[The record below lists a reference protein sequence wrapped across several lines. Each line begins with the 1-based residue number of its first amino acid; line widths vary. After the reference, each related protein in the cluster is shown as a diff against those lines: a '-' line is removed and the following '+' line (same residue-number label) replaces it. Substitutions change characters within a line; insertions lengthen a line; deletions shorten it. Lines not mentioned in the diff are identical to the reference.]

1 MSMDTA
7 FQRLNFFTGF
17 FTTADD
23 WNQGQEYHLE
33 KRKLHNRGLHTAGVI
48 LGEKQN
54 LAVVAAGDFNVRILP
69 GAAVDAQG
77 NLIYLPHAVVREIK
91 VPSTLASD
99 QAHTAYLYIAYA
111 EQNSAY
117 EENLEDY
124 DYSGYKRKLEQPH
137 VDYRFSLPD
146 AASQIEL
153 ARIDLQPGATQITDP
168 VDPAHPQGNEINCC
182 HVPTAGAKD
191 PRLPILTAQ
200 LQWVYQQ
207 QHAMQQLHNRGLHTP
222 GILQAVGDGLQVV
235 AVGGLTVEVKPGA
248 AVDGLG
254 HEIYLSQ
261 PRRLT
266 VPPAADLPQ
275 LFYIA
280 LKYAD
285 AFANRVV
292 DSALPPD
299 QPFASPCLAVTPTQ
313 PDNQT
318 WLELAR
324 IDLQPGATALADP
337 ADPTNPQG
345 NEINRCHRPKAGA
358 IDPRWVAVNAR
369 LLALHEYHLARQR
382 RLNKSLYNA
391 GFLNKGEETF
401 NVVAAGGL
409 LVQVQPG
416 AALDSAGNEVYLA
429 QPLYLRLTPPPRQQ
443 WVYLVARYE
452 DHFADCLADLDQPLP
467 TTGSTAY
474 VEETLADPTGKPWI
488 ELARVLLAPDATA
501 IGEPDDAT
509 NPGPN
514 TLDRRHRLPAAT
526 AVSPLPAG
534 LDPVLWQQL
543 AALMENTRKNF
554 GQLACRFPHPSV
566 DDVRY
571 SALHLKMALGN
582 LSEAQLPYQLQ
593 TLADVEWAV
602 AQDLA
607 KVYPPLVET
616 DRLEY
621 RTYQAAVQVL
631 LTALRDGPWPAAVL
645 NAQAQVAEAARDLAD
660 VVFIRPTA
668 DAGKN
673 QTKITP
679 TGEAIVTLDA
689 SASSTEPGQ
698 KIVSYLWEKEV

>member
-54 LAVVAAGDFNVRILP
+54 LAVVAAGDLNVRILP

-77 NLIYLPHAVVREIK
+77 NLIYLAQPTIHEIK

-99 QAHTAYLYIAYA
+99 QVHTAYLYIKFC
-111 EQNSAY
+111 EKDESY

-124 DYSGYKRKLEQPH
+124 DYSGYKRKVEQPY
-137 VDYRFSLPD
+137 VDYRFSPPEEGC
-146 AASQIEL
+146 QIEL

-168 VDPAHPQGNEINCC
+168 VDPTHPHGNEINCC
-182 HVPTAGAKD
+182 HVPKAGAND

-207 QHAMQQLHNRGLHTP
+207 QHAIQQLHNRGLHTP
-222 GILQAVGDGLQVV
+222 GILPAVGDEFQVV
-235 AVGGLTVEVKPGA
+235 AAGGLTVEVKAGA
-248 AVDGLG
+248 AMDGLG
-254 HEIYLSQ
+254 HMIYLSQ
-261 PRRLT
+261 ARRLT
-266 VPPAADLPQ
+266 VPPAVELPQ
-275 LFYIA
+275 VFYIA

-285 AFANRVV
+285 AFANCVG

-299 QPFASPCLAVTPTQ
+299 QPFATPCLAATTTK

-337 ADPTNPQG
+337 ADPANPQG
-345 NEINRCHRPKAGA
+345 NEINRCHRPRAGA
-358 IDPRWVAVNAR
+358 IDPRWVAINTR
-369 LLALHEYHLARQR
+369 LLRLHEYHLTRQR
-382 RLNKSLYNA
+382 RLSKSLYNA

-416 AALDSAGNEVYLA
+416 SALDRAGNEVYLA
-429 QPLYLRLTPPPRQQ
+429 QPIYLRLTPPSQQQ
-443 WVYLVARYE
+443 WVYIVARYV

-467 TTGSTAY
+467 TTGSTAC
-474 VEETLADPTGKPWI
+474 VEATLADPTGKPCI

-514 TLDRRHRLPAAT
+514 TLDRRHRLPTAT
-526 AVSPLPAG
+526 VVSPLPTG
-534 LDPVLWQQL
+534 LDPLLWQEL
-543 AALMENTRKNF
+543 AALMENTRENF

-607 KVYPPLVET
+607 KAYSPLVET

-621 RTYQAAVQVL
+621 RTYQAVVQVL

-645 NAQAQVAEAARDLAD
+645 NAQAQVVEAARDLAD
-660 VVFIRPTA
+660 VVFIPPTA
-668 DAGKN
+668 NAGKN

-689 SASSTEPGQ
+689 SASSAEPGQ
-698 KIVSYLWEKEV
+698 KIVSYRWEKEV